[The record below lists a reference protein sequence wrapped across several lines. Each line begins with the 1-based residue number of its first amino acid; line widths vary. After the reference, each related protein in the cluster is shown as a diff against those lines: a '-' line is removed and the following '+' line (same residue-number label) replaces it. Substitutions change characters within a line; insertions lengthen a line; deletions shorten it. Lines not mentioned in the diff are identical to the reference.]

1 MAQKES
7 NTVALSSQAQL
18 DLRGREKLIVDLQEN
33 VHMLQQKLDK
43 ERSIIKEVKKQV
55 GTSVIQTFHLLNKC
69 FVYLSY
75 ILWLVSGNH

>member
-55 GTSVIQTFHLLNKC
+55 RTSVIQTFNLLNKC
-69 FVYLSY
+69 FCLFVLYTV
-75 ILWLVSGNH
+75 VSFR